1 MAIECFAQ
9 VRGRVVRVTRLDAC
23 GNPDPGASAVAVTD
37 NITKVT
43 LEVVTDEGTNI
54 RIRNFE
60 DRVKVKDDAFTDV
73 LGLTMSTT
81 LCLTD
86 PGFIS
91 VLTGQPVV
99 MDDDGNVVGFD
110 MNTGIDLDTFGFAME
125 VWSRIPGAGCDPNG
139 HRKWGY
145 TVLPFLK
152 GGRLEGFSFE
162 NGLVEFSISGAQ
174 TRDGNGWGVGPY
186 DVTRDKNGA
195 PTPLFTPLG
204 ATTVYR
210 NFRVSLDPPAPVCG
224 TFALAS

>member
-1 MAIECFAQ
+1 MATECFAQ

-37 NITKVT
+37 NITKIT

-110 MNTGIDLDTFGFAME
+110 MNTGIEQTQSPRGRREPERSTRAPNAAL
-125 VWSRIPGAGCDPNG
+125 AGWPNPQG
-139 HRKWGY
+139 SDR
-145 TVLPFLK
+145 V
-152 GGRLEGFSFE
+152 
-162 NGLVEFSISGAQ
+162 
-174 TRDGNGWGVGPY
+174 DGS
-186 DVTRDKNGA
+186 DR
-195 PTPLFTPLG
+195 
-204 ATTVYR
+204 
-210 NFRVSLDPPAPVCG
+210 S
-224 TFALAS
+224 FALRCLPVLATLDVRL